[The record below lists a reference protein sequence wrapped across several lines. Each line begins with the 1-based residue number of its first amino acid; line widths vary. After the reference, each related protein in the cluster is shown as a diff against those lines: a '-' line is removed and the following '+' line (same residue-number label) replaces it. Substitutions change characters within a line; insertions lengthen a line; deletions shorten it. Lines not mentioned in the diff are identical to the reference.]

1 MDTFPGPDLRAA
13 HRLLTG
19 CAPASSGSASTE
31 NTLQETG
38 GTVTTGDTTT
48 VTFTDTAVTAA
59 PAAGLEIDGTA
70 LTIGKAGTYLLTGQC
85 ADGSVKVRKGTTGA
99 TLVLSGLE
107 LTSTTTAPIVCG
119 KSSQVTIVVADGTEN
134 TLEDTE
140 NNSEDSGSVDA
151 ENAVIK
157 CKDGSQVT
165 LQGGGTLNIL
175 AKGKN
180 GIKSGATTQAEGEAA
195 LTLREL
201 TLNIEAPNNDAI
213 NAEAALNIESGDLTL
228 SAGDDA
234 LHCDYTLTIGS
245 ENTQGPTVNVTASN
259 EALEGATVNVLSG
272 NLNITSTD
280 DCINAANVDLTDGS
294 YAINISGGT
303 VTAYSSTG
311 DGFDSNGSLTISGGT
326 VAVWTAN
333 GADNEPLD
341 ADGTVTISG
350 GTVLAAGGSRGMGM
364 NLTAQQSCLI
374 FGGDTAQGGGQPQGM
389 PEDTEGQTSSEPPE
403 KPGDST
409 DPSAPSQA
417 PGAPD
422 RLEGGQAPQPSGTSG
437 EAAPPEQIGQ
447 QPALDQPQ
455 AMGGPGGGATLL
467 TEGSSFSIVDAQG
480 NTLYSGT
487 APVTSLTCSSPH
499 RVSPMALP
507 PPCPPVTR
515 KPPPRSSPA
524 PCPPAEAAWVPPAAA
539 ASPSRNL
546 KKSPRREPPINKKSP
561 AETGLPEQPKAHA
574 FESAGLTVWGIYA
587 LGVPSGLNRG
597 RGSR

>member
-1 MDTFPGPDLRAA
+1 MKFLNWTLSLALTLG
-13 HRLLTG
+13 LLTG
-19 CAPASSGSASTE
+19 CAPAFSGSASTE
-31 NTLQETG
+31 VTFQEIG
-38 GTVTTGDTTT
+38 STVTAGETTT
-48 VTFTDTAVTAA
+48 VTFTDTAVTASD
-59 PAAGLEIDGTA
+59 AAGLEIDGTA
-70 LTIGKAGTYLLTGQC
+70 LTIDKAGTYLLTGQC
-85 ADGSVKVRKGTTGA
+85 ADGSVKVRKGTTGV

-107 LTSTTTAPIVCG
+107 LTSQTTAPIVCG
-119 KSSQVTIVVADGTEN
+119 KSSQVTIVAADGTEN

-140 NNSEDSGSVDA
+140 NNSDDSGSVDA

-195 LTLREL
+195 LTIREL

-213 NAEAALNIESGDLTL
+213 NAEAALNIESGNLTL

-234 LHCDYTLTIGS
+234 LHCDYALTIGS
-245 ENTQGPTVNVTASN
+245 ENTQGPTVTVTASN

-364 NLTAQQSCLI
+364 NLSAQQSCLI
-374 FGGDTAQGGGQPQGM
+374 FGGDTAQPGGQPQGM
-389 PEDTEGQTSSEPPE
+389 PEGTEGQTSSEPPE

-409 DPSAPSQA
+409 DSSAP
-417 PGAPD
+417 GTPD
-422 RLEGGQAPQPSGTSG
+422 RPENGQAPQPSGTSG
-437 EAAPPEQIGQ
+437 GAMPLEQSGQ
-447 QPALDQPQ
+447 QSTPDK
-455 AMGGPGGGATLL
+455 AMGGSGGRATLL
-467 TEGSSFSIVDAQG
+467 TEGSTFSIVDAQG
-480 NTLYSGT
+480 NTLYTGT
-487 APVTSLTCSSPH
+487 APCDISYLLFS
-499 RVSPMALP
+499 
-507 PPCPPVTR
+507 
-515 KPPPRSSPA
+515 
-524 PCPPAEAAWVPPAAA
+524 
-539 ASPSRNL
+539 AS
-546 KKSPRREPPINKKSP
+546 
-561 AETGLPEQPKAHA
+561 
-574 FESAGLTVWGIYA
+574 GLTDGSA
-587 LGVPSGLNRG
+587 ATLSSGDTETTATVQSGTLSTG
-597 RGSR
+597 RGGMGAPGGSRQSFQKSKKEPSEGTANQ